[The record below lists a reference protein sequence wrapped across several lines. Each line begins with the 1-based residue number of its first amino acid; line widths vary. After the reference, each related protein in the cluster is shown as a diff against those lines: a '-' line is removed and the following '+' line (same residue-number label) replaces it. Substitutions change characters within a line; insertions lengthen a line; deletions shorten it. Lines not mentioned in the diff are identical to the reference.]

1 MRRPIPD
8 QQASSP
14 RQSLHL
20 SRACVAASRS
30 ARCTIGKGAS
40 AGSCDRPLA
49 AVDPEGDP
57 DSDAGA
63 STHPGDNVTS
73 QRGEAPGSRIL
84 PPIESIVIRRSELT
98 DNHETPARTR
108 IATTSCVHR
117 SHGGRCSQHSRHTLT
132 SVAQLPQEP
141 TRRAAGFDNGF
152 IKISPHTLVS
162 VDTIVQ

>member
-63 STHPGDNVTS
+63 STHPGDNFTS

-98 DNHETPARTR
+98 DNHETPGSNASPRRPACTG
-108 IATTSCVHR
+108 ATEDVAPNTPGTPSRPWLSCLRNRPAALRDLTTVSSR
-117 SHGGRCSQHSRHTLT
+117 S
-132 SVAQLPQEP
+132 LP
-141 TRRAAGFDNGF
+141 
-152 IKISPHTLVS
+152 ILWC
-162 VDTIVQ
+162 